1 MSLVVFKIGGFM
13 RNILS
18 YNRSIPFEGK
28 EILAWAHF
36 QVENETSHA
45 KQGKKILALYES
57 TLVPERKYRVFSSFE
72 TFGCGEIR
80 YSPLVLKAN
89 I

>member
-1 MSLVVFKIGGFM
+1 M

-45 KQGKKILALYES
+45 KQGRKILALYEA
-57 TLVPERKYRVFSSFE
+57 TLAPERNYRVFSSFE
-72 TFGCGEIR
+72 TFGKLGYPISLGKFHVRVIIR
-80 YSPLVLKAN
+80 TPKL
-89 I
+89 